1 MASRSLQQCWPAP
14 TGPATPGRHREWP
27 TPRGPIPSEASRRSQ
42 QRPEVI
48 RGTDPCLFLTAPT
61 PPMGLAPVPVFAWND
76 PVGTCER
83 KRSATRKVSLASGI
97 IGVITMTIQMII
109 VVTMFLAIGYVGH
122 QSPFLLFV
130 SLLIV
135 IFVPMVVGL
144 GWILTF
150 ILALVACVQARSRM
164 PQVQPDGW
172 VQAKKPTLALLV
184 TSIVAGLPTLIM
196 YVVLSEGLSGGGTA
210 EFIDGFLEP
219 LLMVFGLTQLLIAV
233 GFVFLLRMSMALD
246 PAVRVS
252 QAPRAQSA

>member
-1 MASRSLQQCWPAP
+1 
-14 TGPATPGRHREWP
+14 
-27 TPRGPIPSEASRRSQ
+27 
-42 QRPEVI
+42 
-48 RGTDPCLFLTAPT
+48 
-61 PPMGLAPVPVFAWND
+61 MGLNPVLGFAWND

-83 KRSATRKVSLASGI
+83 KRSATRKLSLASGI

-122 QSPFLLFV
+122 QSPFVLFV

-135 IFVPMVVGL
+135 VFVPMVVGL

-150 ILALVACVQARSRM
+150 ILALVACVQARSRT
-164 PQVQPDGW
+164 PRVQPDGW

-210 EFIDGFLEP
+210 EFFDGFLEP

-233 GFVFLLRMSMALD
+233 VFVFLLRMSMALD

-252 QAPRAQSA
+252 QAPRA